1 MKVKHL
7 AFTIASTCCI
17 TLNLNAK
24 VKLPELFSNN
34 MILQQESETPL
45 WGEAKAG
52 KNLQVKTSWDNK
64 TYSTVVGSDGK
75 WKINISTPSFG
86 GPYTIEISDGSK
98 VKLENVMIGEV
109 WVCSGQSNMEMPLAG
124 WGRIDNYKKEIAEAN
139 YSDIRLFHVKKVT
152 ENKPSETVI
161 SENAGWMNCNSENI
175 AEFSSVAYFF
185 GRDIH
190 LSKGVPVGLINVSW
204 GGTIAEAWTSSDMLC
219 TMPDFIDKVKEVERK
234 AAIEKTPV
242 SNINEQLKQWEKNLF
257 NLDPGVENN
266 KPLWTSL
273 NFDDSNW
280 KEMKIREIWEDKYL
294 PNYDGIVW
302 MRKTINIP
310 KDWSNKD
317 LTLDLGC
324 IDDDDITYFNGVE
337 IGRSNGWN
345 LVRQYK
351 VPGKLVKEGKAV
363 ITVRVYDS
371 GQGGGLYDQTT
382 NQALVLSP
390 DNKIDITGEW
400 KYNASL
406 ASNKI
411 PSQPAVNDSP
421 NRTTVLYNG
430 MLSPIIPFKI
440 KGAIWYQGESNA
452 SRAYQYRELFPL
464 MIKDWRNKWNDN
476 FPFYY
481 VQLANFKEELSEP
494 ANSDWAEL
502 REAQLMTLNLENTG
516 MAVTID
522 IGDAKDIHPKN
533 KQEVGRRLAL
543 IAKANVYNENVEY
556 SGPIYDSYKIEGN
569 KIRIKFKHSDKGLK
583 TSDNKHVKGFQIA
596 GNDHKFFW
604 ADAVIEGNDVLVYC
618 NEVPNP
624 MAVRYAWANNPVCNL
639 YNSDNLPASPF
650 RTDDWPGITINN
662 K

>member
-1 MKVKHL
+1 
-7 AFTIASTCCI
+7 
-17 TLNLNAK
+17 
-24 VKLPELFSNN
+24 
-34 MILQQESETPL
+34 
-45 WGEAKAG
+45 
-52 KNLQVKTSWDNK
+52 
-64 TYSTVVGSDGK
+64 
-75 WKINISTPSFG
+75 
-86 GPYTIEISDGSK
+86 
-98 VKLENVMIGEV
+98 
-109 WVCSGQSNMEMPLAG
+109 
-124 WGRIDNYKKEIAEAN
+124 
-139 YSDIRLFHVKKVT
+139 
-152 ENKPSETVI
+152 
-161 SENAGWMNCNSENI
+161 
-175 AEFSSVAYFF
+175 
-185 GRDIH
+185 
-190 LSKGVPVGLINVSW
+190 
-204 GGTIAEAWTSSDMLC
+204 
-219 TMPDFIDKVKEVERK
+219 
-234 AAIEKTPV
+234 
-242 SNINEQLKQWEKNLF
+242 
-257 NLDPGVENN
+257 
-266 KPLWTSL
+266 
-273 NFDDSNW
+273 
-280 KEMKIREIWEDKYL
+280 
-294 PNYDGIVW
+294 
-302 MRKTINIP
+302 
-310 KDWSNKD
+310 
-317 LTLDLGC
+317 
-324 IDDDDITYFNGVE
+324 
-337 IGRSNGWN
+337 
-345 LVRQYK
+345 
-351 VPGKLVKEGKAV
+351 
-363 ITVRVYDS
+363 
-371 GQGGGLYDQTT
+371 
-382 NQALVLSP
+382 
-390 DNKIDITGEW
+390 
-400 KYNASL
+400 
-406 ASNKI
+406 
-411 PSQPAVNDSP
+411 
-421 NRTTVLYNG
+421 

-604 ADAVIEGNDVLVYC
+604 ADAVIEGSDVLVYC